1 MRQKPPDLLSLRVER
16 AIKMKMALAV
26 VTYDRA
32 HYLSLVLPSI
42 LAQTI
47 DGQPVWDHFDIHVF
61 QDGFC
66 HDDSR
71 SNADGHRQVSEIM
84 RGLPAHIETLQ
95 QPENLGVALHFDF
108 IEKRLFREKGY
119 DFILFCEDD
128 LVLSSQYASVIKKMA
143 EKFEGDERVG
153 MISAHP
159 SNPARS
165 KSDQIKN
172 IYDYSE
178 IGHNWGFGLFRAF
191 WERRQSLVESY
202 LSLVQGV
209 PYRKRPSNV
218 IFKWLENCG
227 FNPSGSSQ
235 DYIKQCSTAALG
247 AVRFS
252 TYANFGLPIG
262 RTGLHCK
269 PELFA
274 SMGFD
279 KAVVCD
285 HPIYVPGDLT
295 DQRFQ
300 EILRSQRTACLK
312 ESDHFPSTVA
322 WENLVRSGALHPR
335 KLVGEYEAN
344 AEPKP
349 QDTPKSLSWSPAD
362 IPQRPHMEQ
371 EGLELLTSRL
381 KESTCFL
388 EYGAGGSTVLAGEI
402 GVSTIYSV
410 ESDRGFLDA
419 VEGAVAETTAG
430 ATLVDH
436 YVDIGPT
443 VEWGN
448 PKDSSKA
455 ASWPLYASS
464 IWSRILGEGSAQ
476 PDLVLIDGRFRVAC
490 FLASLHFSK
499 PGTTI
504 LFDDYHDRPNY
515 HVVEKYLK
523 PVNRAGRMAEFKTE
537 GAPPPEAMV
546 DLMAYSTIFA

>member
-1 MRQKPPDLLSLRVER
+1 
-16 AIKMKMALAV
+16 MKMALAV
-26 VTYDRA
+26 ITYDRA

-47 DGQPVWDHFDIHVF
+47 DGRPIQEDFDIHVF

-84 RGLPAHIETLQ
+84 FGLPAYIEKFQ

-108 IEKRLFREKGY
+108 IEKLLFREKNY
-119 DFILFCEDD
+119 DFVLFCEDD
-128 LVLSSQYASVIKKMA
+128 LILSSQYASIIKKMA
-143 EKFEGDERVG
+143 EKFAGDERVG

-159 SNPARS
+159 SNPTRS
-165 KSDQIKN
+165 KSQQIAS

-178 IGHNWGFGLFRAF
+178 IGHNWGFGLSRIF
-191 WERRQSLVESY
+191 WERRQPFVELY
-202 LSLVQGV
+202 LSLVKDV
-209 PYRKRPSNV
+209 PYRNRKSNF

-227 FNPSGSSQ
+227 FNAVGSSQ
-235 DYIKQCSTAALG
+235 DYIKQCATAALG
-247 AVRFS
+247 AARFS
-252 TYANFGLPIG
+252 TFANFGLPIG
-262 RTGLHCK
+262 RSGLHCK

-279 KAVVCD
+279 KTIVCD
-285 HPIYVPGDLT
+285 QPIFAPGNLT
-295 DQRFQ
+295 DQKFQ
-300 EILRSQRTACLK
+300 EILHSQQTACLLK
-312 ESDHFPSTVA
+312 ADSFPPPVE
-322 WENLVRSGALHPR
+322 WENLVKSGALHPL
-335 KLVGEYEAN
+335 KLVGEYEAHSQ
-344 AEPKP
+344 PKG
-349 QDTPKSLSWSPAD
+349 QNDPKIFTWSPAD
-362 IPQRPHMEQ
+362 IPRKPHMEL

-381 KESTCFL
+381 SESSCFM
-388 EYGAGGSTVLAGEI
+388 EYGAGGSTVLAGEL
-402 GVSTIYSV
+402 GVSTVYSV

-419 VEGAVAETTAG
+419 VKGAVAETASG
-430 ATLVDH
+430 PTLIDH

-443 VEWGN
+443 AEWGN

-455 ASWPLYASS
+455 ANWPLYASS
-464 IWSRILGEGSAQ
+464 IWCRILEGGSAQ

-490 FLASLHFSK
+490 FLATLHFSK

-523 PVNRAGRMAEFKTE
+523 PINRAGRMAEFRTE
-537 GAPPPEAMV
+537 GVPPPEAML
-546 DLMAYSTIFA
+546 DLMAHSTIYA

>member
-1 MRQKPPDLLSLRVER
+1 
-16 AIKMKMALAV
+16 MKMALAV
-26 VTYDRA
+26 ITYDRA
-32 HYLSLVLPSI
+32 HYLSLVLPSV
-42 LAQTI
+42 LAQQI
-47 DGQPVWDHFDIHVF
+47 DGRPIWDHFDIHVF

-71 SNADGHRQVSEIM
+71 SNEDGHRQVSEIM
-84 RGLPAHIETLQ
+84 RGLPAHIKTFK

-108 IEKRLFREKGY
+108 IEKLLFRDKGY
-119 DFILFCEDD
+119 DFVLFCEDD
-128 LVLSSQYASVIKKMA
+128 LVLSSQYASIIKKMA

-159 SNPARS
+159 SNPSRS
-165 KSDQIKN
+165 IDDQIKN

-178 IGHNWGFGLFRAF
+178 IGHNWGFGLFRVF
-191 WERRQSLVESY
+191 WERRQPYVELY
-202 LSLVQGV
+202 LSLVNGV
-209 PYRKRPSNV
+209 PYRKRPSSV
-218 IFKWLENCG
+218 IFKWLDSCG

-235 DYIKQCSTAALG
+235 DYIKQCATAALG

-252 TYANFGLPIG
+252 TFANFGLPIG

-285 HPIYVPGDLT
+285 HAIYVPGDLT
-295 DQRFQ
+295 AQKFQ
-300 EILRSQRTACLK
+300 EILRSQRAACLK
-312 ESDHFPSTVA
+312 DSDGFPSFVE
-322 WENLVRSGALHPR
+322 WENLVKSGVLHPR
-335 KLVGEYEAN
+335 KLVGEYETN
-344 AEPKP
+344 AKP
-349 QDTPKSLSWSPAD
+349 PQETPEIISWSPTD
-362 IPQRPHMEQ
+362 IPQRPHMEP
-371 EGLELLTSRL
+371 EGLELLTARL
-381 KESTCFL
+381 ADAICFL
-388 EYGAGGSTVLAGEI
+388 EYGAGGSSVLAGEI

-419 VEGAVAETTAG
+419 VKGAVVATASE
-430 ATLVDH
+430 ANLIDH

-464 IWSRILGEGSAQ
+464 IWNQILTQDSPQ

-490 FLASLHFSK
+490 FLATLHFAR

-515 HVVEKYLK
+515 HVVEKYLS
-523 PVNRAGRMAEFKTE
+523 PVARFGRMAEFRTE
-537 GAPPPEAMV
+537 AAPPPEAMV